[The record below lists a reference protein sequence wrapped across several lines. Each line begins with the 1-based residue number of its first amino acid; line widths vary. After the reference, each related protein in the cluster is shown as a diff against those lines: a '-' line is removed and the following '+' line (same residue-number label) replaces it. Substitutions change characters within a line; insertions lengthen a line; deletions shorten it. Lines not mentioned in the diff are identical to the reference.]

1 VDRFVATRSIE
12 KGKTVGRPPVNDEIV
27 EDLRQRME
35 QNSKKNPLGSYHFR
49 LMYLPLSTCQKIVRK
64 NTRWH
69 PIKVGVWIAASRR
82 SLIAFIV
89 KIKEPVINEVT

>member
-35 QNSKKNPLGSYHFR
+35 QNSKKSLRKLSLQTHV
-49 LMYLPLSTCQKIVRK
+49 PLSTCQKIVRK
-64 NTRWH
+64 K
-69 PIKVGVWIAASRR
+69 PDGI
-82 SLIAFIV
+82 L
-89 KIKEPVINEVT
+89 

>member
-1 VDRFVATRSIE
+1 
-12 KGKTVGRPPVNDEIV
+12 
-27 EDLRQRME
+27 
-35 QNSKKNPLGSYHFR
+35 
-49 LMYLPLSTCQKIVRK
+49 MYYSPQVRK
-64 NTRWH
+64 LLEKKTRWH

>member
-1 VDRFVATRSIE
+1 VDGFVATRSIE

-35 QNSKKNPLGSYHFR
+35 QNSKKSLRKLS
-49 LMYLPLSTCQKIVRK
+49 LQTDVPLSTCQKIVRIK
-64 NTRWH
+64 TRWH
-69 PIKVGVWIAASRR
+69 PIKVGAWIAASPR

>member
-35 QNSKKNPLGSYHFR
+35 QNSKKNHLGSYHFR
-49 LMYLPLSTCQKIVRK
+49 LIYYSPLVRK
-64 NTRWH
+64 LLEKK
-69 PIKVGVWIAASRR
+69 PDGI
-82 SLIAFIV
+82 L
-89 KIKEPVINEVT
+89 

>member
-1 VDRFVATRSIE
+1 MTKLLKIYANEWT
-12 KGKTVGRPPVNDEIV
+12 KT
-27 EDLRQRME
+27 Q
-35 QNSKKNPLGSYHFR
+35 KNPLGSYHFR
-49 LMYLPLSTCQKIVRK
+49 LMYHSSLVRK
-64 NTRWH
+64 LLEKKPDVI

>member
-35 QNSKKNPLGSYHFR
+35 QNSKKIMF
-49 LMYLPLSTCQKIVRK
+49 
-64 NTRWH
+64 
-69 PIKVGVWIAASRR
+69 
-82 SLIAFIV
+82 SLI
-89 KIKEPVINEVT
+89 NN

>member
-1 VDRFVATRSIE
+1 MTKLLKNYANEWD
-12 KGKTVGRPPVNDEIV
+12 KT
-27 EDLRQRME
+27 Q
-35 QNSKKNPLGSYHFR
+35 KKNALGSYHFR

-64 NTRWH
+64 KTRRH
-69 PIKVGVWIAASRR
+69 PIKVGVWIAATRR

>member
-12 KGKTVGRPPVNDEIV
+12 KGKTVGRPPVNDKIV

-35 QNSKKNPLGSYHFR
+35 QNSKKSLRKLSLQTDVPLF
-49 LMYLPLSTCQKIVRK
+49 TCQKIVRK
-64 NTRWH
+64 KTRWH
-69 PIKVGVWIAASRR
+69 PIKVGVWIAASQR
-82 SLIAFIV
+82 SLIACIV

>member
-12 KGKTVGRPPVNDEIV
+12 KGKTVGRPSVNDEIV
-27 EDLRQRME
+27 EDLKIYANEWNKTQ
-35 QNSKKNPLGSYHFR
+35 KNPLGSYHFR
-49 LMYLPLSTCQKIVRK
+49 LMYHSPLVRK
-64 NTRWH
+64 LLEKRWH

-82 SLIAFIV
+82 NLIAFIV

>member
-1 VDRFVATRSIE
+1 MTKLLKIYANE
-12 KGKTVGRPPVNDEIV
+12 WNKTQKKS
-27 EDLRQRME
+27 LRKLSLQTDV
-35 QNSKKNPLGSYHFR
+35 L
-49 LMYLPLSTCQKIVRK
+49 LSTCQKIVRK
-64 NTRWH
+64 KTRWH